1 MDNQQGPTVQHIG
14 WEGSLGENGYVY
26 MLEKKYP
33 GSVNDYMIFIKLNHV
48 SFKFFMLERKEGRSL
63 RIIMNIN

>member
-1 MDNQQGPTVQHIG
+1 M
-14 WEGSLGENGYVY
+14 GENGYVY